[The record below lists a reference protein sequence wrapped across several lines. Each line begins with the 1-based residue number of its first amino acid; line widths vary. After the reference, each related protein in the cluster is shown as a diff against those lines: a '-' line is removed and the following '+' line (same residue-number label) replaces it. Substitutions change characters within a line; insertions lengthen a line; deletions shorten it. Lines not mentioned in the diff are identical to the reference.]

1 MSSDKRL
8 AFLEQMTSSGQ
19 ADSFAWYALA
29 LEYKGRARA
38 DDALK
43 TFEALREKDPGYVPT
58 YLMCGTMLTE
68 AGRHT
73 EARTWLEQGVSAA
86 KVKGDGHALSELQG
100 ALASL
105 SES

>member
-8 AFLEQMTSSGQ
+8 AFLEQMTSNGQ

-38 DDALK
+38 EDALR
-43 TFEALREKDPGYVPT
+43 TFEALRERDPGYVPT

-68 AGRHT
+68 AGRHAD
-73 EARTWLEQGVSAA
+73 ARSWLEQGVSAA
-86 KVKGDGHALSELQG
+86 KAKGDGHALSELQG

-105 SES
+105 DDS

>member
-8 AFLEQMTSSGQ
+8 AFLENLTSTGK

-29 LEYKGRARA
+29 LEYKGRQRGE
-38 DDALK
+38 DALR
-43 TFEALREKDPGYVPT
+43 TFEALRASDPGYVPT

-68 AGRHT
+68 SGRT
-73 EARTWLEQGVSAA
+73 AEAKTWLEQGLSAA
-86 KVKGDGHALSELQG
+86 KAKGDGHALSELQG

-105 SES
+105 DEG